1 MFFVIKFLI
10 NKIQQQIIETDK
22 KIEFVNL
29 LSDSGLQ
36 RIEVTSFVSP
46 KWVPQVYFFITQ
58 HLK

>member
-1 MFFVIKFLI
+1 MLDMIKFLI
-10 NKIQQQIIETDK
+10 KKIRQQTIETNN

-46 KWVPQVYFFITQ
+46 KWVPQVFYFITQ
-58 HLK
+58 H